1 MRSRILPGAQ
11 DIMQRK
17 SVWLLI
23 LFMFLAGCQA
33 QGSFKP
39 DEAGATPVGDLLRRP
54 VIVSFEELDVDPR
67 AYQNQL
73 VRVTGALLQVPSL
86 PCSPVN
92 GPVPQWALVDEELQL
107 NGRGFEQVLH
117 LVPVGTE
124 LTVDGFWRR
133 YRGPVGCGKEPPVDT
148 IWYLEAVRLVQPNP
162 IPGLEGLLATGSP
175 RVTIEPVAT
184 LPAEGTATGTATPS
198 GTPTATATITGT
210 PTLMT
215 MTPSPTAT
223 VEGTP
228 TEAVTATPSLTP
240 GPGETLTSTPTPSQT
255 PTPTA
260 TTAGA
265 STPTL
270 QPPTATNEP
279 PEYPAATATT
289 DPYD

>member
-1 MRSRILPGAQ
+1 MRSRLLPGAQ
-11 DIMQRK
+11 DNMQRK
-17 SVWLLI
+17 SVWFLI
-23 LFMFLAGCQA
+23 LFLFLAGCQA

-107 NGRGFEQVLH
+107 NGRGFERVLH
-117 LVPVGTE
+117 LVPEGTE
-124 LTVDGFWRR
+124 LMVDGFWHR

-198 GTPTATATITGT
+198 STPTATITGT

-228 TEAVTATPSLTP
+228 AEAITATPSLTP
-240 GPGETLTSTPTPSQT
+240 RPGETLTATPTPSQT

-279 PEYPAATATT
+279 PEYPPATGTT

>member
-1 MRSRILPGAQ
+1 
-11 DIMQRK
+11 MQRK
-17 SVWLLI
+17 SIWFLI
-23 LFMFLAGCQA
+23 LFLFLAGCQA

-39 DEAGATPVGDLLRRP
+39 EEAGTTPVGDLVRRP
-54 VIVSFEELDVDPR
+54 VVVSFEELDIDPR
-67 AYQNQL
+67 AHQNQL
-73 VRVTGALLQVPSL
+73 VRVTGALLQVASL

-92 GPVPQWALVDEELQL
+92 GPLPQWALVDEELQL
-107 NGRGFEQVLH
+107 NGRGFERVLH
-117 LVPVGTE
+117 LIPEGTE
-124 LTVDGFWRR
+124 LMVDGFWRR

-175 RVTIEPVAT
+175 RVTIEPAAT

-228 TEAVTATPSLTP
+228 TEPVTATPSLTP
-240 GPGETLTSTPTPSQT
+240 EPGETLTATPTPTPSQT

-279 PEYPAATATT
+279 PEYPPATATT
-289 DPYD
+289 DSYD